1 MNPSQETIGG
11 EEPFVPFTKGERMQ
25 QLSGID
31 KSIVSLL
38 PTVAQALQSISKN
51 GSTTNE
57 TDTRMAAGDD
67 DDDSKDVTVF
77 KESMDQF
84 VRTLRSVDVR
94 IKRQVLGMEE
104 DGIVKLGSN
113 RDGGGESKSKSLQP
127 DGHGRI
133 GGVDAGWLNS
143 RSNKVERDM
152 EQEIWGEIES
162 LTALLVEGSGGVKSG
177 GEEDTQMTS

>member
-1 MNPSQETIGG
+1 MNPSQETSGV
-11 EEPFVPFTKGERMQ
+11 EEPFVPFTKGERML
-25 QLSGID
+25 QLSDID

-51 GSTTNE
+51 DSTTE
-57 TDTRMAAGDD
+57 TDTRMAAGD

-94 IKRQVLGMEE
+94 IKRQVMGMEE
-104 DGIVKLGSN
+104 EGIVNLGSN
-113 RDGGGESKSKSLQP
+113 RDGGESKSKSLQP
-127 DGHGRI
+127 DGHGRV

-152 EQEIWGEIES
+152 EQEIWAEVES
-162 LTALLVEGSGGVKSG
+162 LTAQLVEGMGGVKSE

>member
-1 MNPSQETIGG
+1 MNPSQETAGG

-25 QLSGID
+25 QLADID
-31 KSIVSLL
+31 RSIVSLL
-38 PTVAQALQSISKN
+38 PTVAQALRSISKN
-51 GSTTNE
+51 DTTTE
-57 TDTRMAAGDD
+57 ADTRMISN

-94 IKRQVLGMEE
+94 IKRQIGGMEE
-104 DGIVKLGSN
+104 EGIVNLS
-113 RDGGGESKSKSLQP
+113 GGDKSGEQKSKSLQP

-152 EQEIWGEIES
+152 ETEIWGEIES
-162 LTALLVEGSGGVKSG
+162 LAALLAEGRSGVKSEG
-177 GEEDTQMTS
+177 DEDTQMTS